1 MQELANGAEGTLMTP
16 DQIKE
21 EARRLSGQSNL
32 SNEDEKVFFFF
43 YLKSLFF
50 GLPSRISMIIDSN
63 IPGEL

>member
-1 MQELANGAEGTLMTP
+1 MTP